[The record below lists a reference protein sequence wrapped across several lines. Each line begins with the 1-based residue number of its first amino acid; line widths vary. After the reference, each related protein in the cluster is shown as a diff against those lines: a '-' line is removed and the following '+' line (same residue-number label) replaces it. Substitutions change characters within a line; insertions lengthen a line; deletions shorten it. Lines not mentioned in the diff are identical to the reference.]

1 MEKKILSLNTGT
13 RLRNMEYILS
23 GICRRRIT
31 TTGRERLQLTGEA
44 IVTLAAINELR
55 EAVGLRRIRSEKNK
69 RKS

>member
-13 RLRNMEYILS
+13 RLRNMEYMLS
-23 GICRRRIT
+23 GICRRRASA
-31 TTGRERLQLTGEA
+31 TGREWLQLTGQA